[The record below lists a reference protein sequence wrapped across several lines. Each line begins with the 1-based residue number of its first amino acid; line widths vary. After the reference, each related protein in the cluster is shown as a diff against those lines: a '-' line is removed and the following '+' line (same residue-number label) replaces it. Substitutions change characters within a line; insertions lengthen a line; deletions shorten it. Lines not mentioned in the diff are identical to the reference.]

1 MPIALKKTTLSPEE
15 NKNFRSISN
24 LRFVP
29 KIVEKSFV
37 RFFNLLT
44 KNFIVQRLRWSVFT
58 WYCYILIRNQSVIL
72 LLLDISAALDFV
84 DDDILLLP
92 LCKRFA
98 ISRVCVKMVQFE
110 NDDHT
115 KFDFHQGTCGFIWSS
130 VTLQFGDDL
139 KKLLSLLY
147 SHYCV
152 RHLESATPNFCD
164 TWLSCGTGDISANRQ
179 LSIY

>member
-115 KFDFHQGTCGFIWSS
+115 KFDFHQGTRGFIWSS